1 MKEKGIFRISA
12 NSAQIAKYQQLVDE
26 GHSYN
31 FREDG
36 ACDCHFVACLLKSYF
51 RQLPDCLF
59 TQDKFNAFLSCLGNS
74 SISKFANYIDNEN
87 VADKAK
93 LKELIDSLPEINRDL
108 ASALFK
114 LLVDVAQNEE
124 FNCMGTDNL
133 ASMNAPNILNS
144 KVFDLEAM
152 MKANQVVKVII
163 ENYDFFFTP
172 LEKED
177 VIDLNSSVCYT
188 EDFDELSEMSAFDPE
203 DDLEIVDF
211 ESKCFSKQTVNN
223 MFS

>member
-1 MKEKGIFRISA
+1 M
-12 NSAQIAKYQQLVDE
+12 
-26 GHSYN
+26 
-31 FREDG
+31 
-36 ACDCHFVACLLKSYF
+36 
-51 RQLPDCLF
+51 
-59 TQDKFNAFLSCLGNS
+59 
-74 SISKFANYIDNEN
+74 
-87 VADKAK
+87 ADKAK

-211 ESKCFSKQTVNN
+211 ESKCFSKETVNN